1 MRRRLPVAPSAL
13 LLALGLLAAVA
24 GASRSASA
32 AGINYGNF
40 GPVPPGISFLQ
51 VTESSAT
58 DPVPLFGPP
67 DPFAVG
73 LDFDPVGFVANAGG
87 GSADIT
93 DGQLNFSV
101 LSSGQF
107 GIDGIRLFEGGDYTL
122 LGAGTAA
129 TQALAGASLRVLV
142 TQING
147 ADVAP
152 INLAPVLA
160 SVGFNLIA
168 NSGIVNPWSLGVF
181 VDIAGQL
188 DPGLRATR
196 VDVVIDNQLVAL
208 SERASLAFI
217 AKKDFRISVDTGRL
231 PQVAEPG
238 ALLFGVLALLPALR
252 RRAA

>member
-1 MRRRLPVAPSAL
+1 MRARASSTTSF
-13 LLALGLLAAVA
+13 LLALGLLAALA
-24 GASRSASA
+24 GAGRPAAAAS
-32 AGINYGNF
+32 INYGNF
-40 GPVPPGISFLQ
+40 GPIPPGISFLD

-58 DPVPLFGPP
+58 DPVPLFGAP
-67 DPFAVG
+67 DPFPVG
-73 LDFDPVGFVANAGG
+73 LDFDPIGFVAFAVGG
-87 GSADIT
+87 AVDAT

-101 LSSGQF
+101 LSSGEF
-107 GIDGIRLFEGGDYTL
+107 GINGISLFEGGDYSL
-122 LGAGTAA
+122 LGAGTNA
-129 TQALAGASLRVLV
+129 TQALAGATLRVLV

-147 ADVAP
+147 VNVAP

-188 DPGLRATR
+188 DPNQRATR

-217 AKKDFRISVDTGRL
+217 AKKDFRITVTTGRV
-231 PQVAEPG
+231 PVSEPG
-238 ALLFGVLALLPALR
+238 ALLFGALALLPALR

>member
-1 MRRRLPVAPSAL
+1 MRRGLRTSSSAL
-13 LLALGLLAAVA
+13 LLALGLALLA
-24 GASRSASA
+24 GASRPAAAAS
-32 AGINYGNF
+32 INYGNF
-40 GPVPPGISFLQ
+40 GPLPPGISFLA

-67 DPFAVG
+67 EPFPVG
-73 LDFDPVGFVANAGG
+73 LDFDPIGFTAYAAGG
-87 GSADIT
+87 AVDAT

-101 LSSGQF
+101 LSSGEF
-107 GIDGIRLFEGGDYTL
+107 GIDGISLFEGGDYTL
-122 LGAGTAA
+122 LGAGSAA
-129 TQALAGASLRVLV
+129 TQALAGATLRVLV

-147 ADVAP
+147 VNVAP

-168 NSGIVNPWSLGVF
+168 NAGIVNPWSLGVF

-217 AKKDFRISVDTGRL
+217 AKKDFRIKIDTSRI
-231 PQVAEPG
+231 PQTSEPG
-238 ALLFGVLALLPALR
+238 GLVLGGLLLLAAR
-252 RRAA
+252 RRRTV